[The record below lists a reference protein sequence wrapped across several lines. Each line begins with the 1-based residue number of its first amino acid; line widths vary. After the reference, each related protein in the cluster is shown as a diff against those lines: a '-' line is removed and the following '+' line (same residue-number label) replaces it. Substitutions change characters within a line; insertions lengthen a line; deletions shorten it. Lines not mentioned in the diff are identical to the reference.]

1 MNNRFKW
8 LCKLLIEFK
17 FWYKASLYN
26 EGKILDISGN
36 FKLGTRN
43 IFTDGADQ
51 PAESGAPDGLCG
63 GQSPLRWFER
73 YLTVSHNDPAAP
85 QDHWEKGWTPALVCS
100 KVGWFIFEIGSNGK
114 SMGEN

>member
-1 MNNRFKW
+1 MSSNFGIKP
-8 LCKLLIEFK
+8 
-17 FWYKASLYN
+17 AYN

-73 YLTVSHNDPAAP
+73 YLTVS
-85 QDHWEKGWTPALVCS
+85 PALVCS